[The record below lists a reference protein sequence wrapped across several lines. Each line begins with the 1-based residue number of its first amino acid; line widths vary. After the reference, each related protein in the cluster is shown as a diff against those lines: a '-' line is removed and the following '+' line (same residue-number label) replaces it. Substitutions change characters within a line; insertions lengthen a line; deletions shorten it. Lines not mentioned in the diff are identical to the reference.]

1 MAYSLRTGKSRELLR
16 VKTETPNGI
25 VDIRCDLHARFV
37 WDGSH
42 ISFDT
47 VHNGRREIALIPSDA
62 LDF

>member
-1 MAYSLRTGKSRELLR
+1 MAYSLRTGESRELLR
-16 VKTETPNGI
+16 AKTNQPSV

-37 WDGSH
+37 WNGKY

-47 VHNGRREIALIPSDA
+47 LHNDRREIALIATDA